1 MLWVWLLLLL
11 ADVCKVYN
19 LIYSCFADV
28 KLAETQQQASGCF
41 HANNFLVAGSS
52 SLVVVYTLEFAVP
65 RLERIAHCS
74 LSIGLL

>member
-11 ADVCKVYN
+11 AD

-28 KLAETQQQASGCF
+28 KLAETQQASDCF
-41 HANNFLVAGSS
+41 HANNFLIAGIS

-65 RLERIAHCS
+65 RLERNAHCS
-74 LSIGLL
+74 LFIL